1 MQQSYCTQQREL
13 HHDVMAQAE
22 QTKMDRRI
30 LWINY
35 GQNAVKG
42 TIEDKPPSQL
52 TRLCVQS
59 VTCNFAGNGALLG
72 IRIKIYSL
80 GCDYYRQ
87 MIQLE

>member
-42 TIEDKPPSQL
+42 TIEDKPPSQDYVPNL
-52 TRLCVQS
+52 WHVILQE
-59 VTCNFAGNGALLG
+59 GNGALFG

-80 GCDYYRQ
+80 GCDYRQ